1 MVFAKLGI
9 NTVVK
14 INNRKILSGIAET
27 IGAADKIVDITVAID
42 KIDKI
47 GLDNVNVELKEKGL
61 SEEVVEALQPV
72 LTLEGGNAD
81 KIEAISEFLK
91 SSETG
96 RKGVEEI
103 REVLAG
109 IEALGHKAK
118 VEVDISL
125 ARGLN
130 YYTGTIIEVKAADVE
145 IGSITG
151 GGRYDN
157 LTGVF
162 GMPGLS
168 GVGISFGAD
177 RIYDVMNQLDL
188 YPAEVTCSV
197 RVLFVNFGEREAM
210 QAMKYVKALRE
221 AGIPAELYP
230 DAAKLKKQMAMA
242 DCDRIPYVAFVG
254 ESELGR
260 DSIVVKDMITGE
272 QQVLTLSRTIELLKQ
287 E

>member
-1 MVFAKLGI
+1 MKPYVLGI
-9 NTVVK
+9 DIGGTNTVFGLVDARGK
-14 INNRKILSGIAET
+14 VIASSSIKTGKHSKFADYLDELYTEATRLIQANDAVDKVHGIG
-27 IGAADKIVDITVAID
+27 IGA
-42 KIDKI
+42 
-47 GLDNVNVELKEKGL
+47 
-61 SEEVVEALQPV
+61 P
-72 LTLEGGNAD
+72 NA
-81 KIEAISEFLK
+81 
-91 SSETG
+91 
-96 RKGVEEI
+96 
-103 REVLAG
+103 
-109 IEALGHKAK
+109 
-118 VEVDISL
+118 
-125 ARGLN
+125 N

-197 RVLFVNFGEREAM
+197 RVLFVNFGEREAL
-210 QAMKYVKALRE
+210 QAMKYVKAIRE

-242 DCDRIPYVAFVG
+242 DSDRIPYVAFVG
-254 ESELGR
+254 ESELDR
-260 DSIVVKDMITGE
+260 DSIVVKDMTTGE
-272 QQVLTLSRTIELLKQ
+272 QRVLTLSRTIELLKQ